1 MGING
6 QQKRD
11 LRVPILI
18 SDVDL
23 RLIKHNMQALH
34 RKKINNGLLYPMFA
48 LGCRR
53 EVLRKEISDLFK
65 SSRENLEW
73 FKNNYD
79 YLTKNYDK
87 RWVIITQKKVVE
99 SSSNFDEVLS
109 AAKKYDPSSIIVEFI
124 ESEPIAMFF

>member
-34 RKKINNGLLYPMFA
+34 RKKINNGLLYLMFA
-48 LGCRR
+48 LGAG
-53 EVLRKEISDLFK
+53 E
-65 SSRENLEW
+65 
-73 FKNNYD
+73 
-79 YLTKNYDK
+79 
-87 RWVIITQKKVVE
+87 
-99 SSSNFDEVLS
+99 
-109 AAKKYDPSSIIVEFI
+109 KY
-124 ESEPIAMFF
+124 